1 MVSGVGVV
9 IRVRNAE
16 PYVAEAVASVLEQ
29 TSSSDQV
36 IIVDGGSTDRSIEVL
51 APFEGRIRI
60 IMQRRDGLGGAA
72 QDGIDA
78 TDRPIIAFQD
88 ADDIWPEGR
97 MKAMLQALGTHAE
110 WGGVMGRV
118 EHFISPDIA
127 AESAASFALPAGPQP
142 GVGLPSLVLRREAL
156 ERAGGF
162 REGLWAGEYMEWQD
176 RATRAGVHIGH
187 IDTICLRRRV
197 HLSNFTRSEASR
209 RGYLQALH
217 VVVARRRGGQAAP

>member
-1 MVSGVGVV
+1 MVIGVGVV

-29 TSSSDQV
+29 SVPPVDV
-36 IIVDGGSTDRSIEVL
+36 VIVDGGSTDRSMEAL
-51 APFEGRIRI
+51 APYADRVRI
-60 IMQRRDGLGGAA
+60 IQQRRDGLGGAA

-78 TDRPIIAFQD
+78 TVQPIIAFQD
-88 ADDIWPEGR
+88 ADDIWPVDRLG
-97 MKAMLQALGTHAE
+97 AMLRALDTHAE

-118 EHFISPDIA
+118 DHFISPDIP
-127 AESAASFALPAGPQP
+127 AERAGRFALPGAPQP
-142 GVGLPSLVLRREAL
+142 GGGLPSLVLRREAL
-156 ERAGGF
+156 ELAGGF

-176 RATRAGVHIGH
+176 RAMRAGVHIGH

-209 RGYLQALH
+209 RGYLQALQ
-217 VVVARRRGGQAAP
+217 VVVARRRSGQAPP